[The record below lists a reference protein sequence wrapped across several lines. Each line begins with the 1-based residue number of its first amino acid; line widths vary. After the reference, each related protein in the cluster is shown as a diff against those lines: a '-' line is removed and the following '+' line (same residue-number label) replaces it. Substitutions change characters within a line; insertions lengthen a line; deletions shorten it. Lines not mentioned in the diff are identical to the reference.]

1 MYIIITLVALLV
13 VLAFWHWDLLG
24 LSIFGL
30 CGISFIRDPNHT
42 LALPIIMLGAVVIFL
57 VFGLFTIR
65 YFNKHM
71 PNSVGLRRKKYK
83 ENKIL
88 SYYVIGFSIYL
99 IANLSIN
106 IVELVNCKN
115 KDPNPTLEIFIT
127 IFNAF
132 RIGQFIFIFVIIFKN
147 HSFRLGVK
155 KFWKSLFS
163 KNKTDSFT
171 LELGKKDSFFRP
183 S

>member
-30 CGISFIRDPNHT
+30 CGISFIRDPTHT
-42 LALPIIMLGAVVIFL
+42 LALPIIMLAAVVVFL

-71 PNSVGLRRKKYK
+71 PNSVGLRLKKYK

-106 IVELVNCKN
+106 IVELLNCKD
-115 KDPNPTLEIFIT
+115 KDPNPTL
-127 IFNAF
+127 
-132 RIGQFIFIFVIIFKN
+132 
-147 HSFRLGVK
+147 
-155 KFWKSLFS
+155 
-163 KNKTDSFT
+163 
-171 LELGKKDSFFRP
+171 
-183 S
+183 